1 MGKIAF
7 MFSGQGAQHPG
18 MGKEFYDN
26 NANVKALY
34 DFAESFREGTLAQSF
49 DSDMATITLT
59 QNAQPCLYLADLAA
73 AVALRDEGITPD
85 ALAGFSLGEI
95 PALAFGGV
103 FSYEDGFKITCT
115 RGVAMGKASSKADT
129 GMVAVVRSD
138 NETVEKLCEKYEH
151 VYPVNYNCA
160 NQLVVAGLKEELAPF
175 SDDVKA
181 AKAKAVPLAVS
192 GAFHSPFM
200 DEAAQELGEFVKDI
214 PFNEPTTP
222 VYSNF
227 TTQPY
232 GGDMKYL
239 IQNQVNHPVKWEMI
253 VKNLI
258 AEGVD
263 TFIEV
268 GVGSTLQKLVQK
280 ISKDVSAYKVESLED
295 IAKVKEALQNA

>member
-18 MGKEFYDN
+18 MGKEFYNSNDT
-26 NANVKALY
+26 VKKLF
-34 DFAESFREGTLAQSF
+34 DGAENIRPGTLSQMFEA
-49 DSDMATITLT
+49 DKETLTLT
-59 QNAQPCLYLADLAA
+59 QNAQPCLFLTDLAA
-73 AVALRDEGITPD
+73 AIALSEAGVAPD

-95 PALAFGGV
+95 PALAFGGA
-103 FSYEDGFKITCT
+103 FSLEDGFKITCA
-115 RGVAMGKASSKADT
+115 RGKAMGEASAKYDT

-175 SDDVKA
+175 TEDVKA

-200 DEAAQELGEFVKDI
+200 NDAAEELGEFVKDI
-214 PFNEPTTP
+214 NFNQPEIP

-227 TTQPY
+227 TTEPY
-232 GGDMKYL
+232 GGDMKHL
-239 IQNQVNHPVKWEMI
+239 IKNQINHPVKWEMI
-253 VKNLI
+253 VNKLI
-258 AEGVD
+258 SEGFD

-268 GVGSTLQKLVQK
+268 GVGSTLQGLVKK
-280 ISKDVSAYKVESLED
+280 ISKDVKAYKVESPED
-295 IAKVKEALQNA
+295 IDSVKEALQNA

>member
-7 MFSGQGAQHPG
+7 VFSGQGAQHPG
-18 MGKEFYDN
+18 MGKEFYDSN
-26 NANVKALY
+26 ENVKALY
-34 DFAESFREGTLAQSF
+34 DYAESFREGTLFQSF
-49 DSDMATITLT
+49 ESDQATVTLT

-73 AVALRDEGITPD
+73 AIALKDEGITPN

-103 FSYEDGFKITCT
+103 FSLEDGFKITCR
-115 RGVAMGKASSKADT
+115 RGTVMGEASAKADT

-160 NQLVVAGLKEELAPF
+160 NQLVVAGLKEELAQF
-175 SDDVKA
+175 TEDAKA
-181 AKAKAVPLAVS
+181 VKAKAVPLAVS

-200 DEAAQELGEFVKDI
+200 DEAAKQLGEFVKDI
-214 PFNEPTTP
+214 DFNEPSIP

-227 TTQPY
+227 TTEPY
-232 GGDMKYL
+232 SGDMKYL
-239 IQNQVNHPVKWEMI
+239 IQNQINHPVKWEMI
-253 VKNLI
+253 VKKLI
-258 AEGVD
+258 SEGVD

-268 GVGSTLQKLVQK
+268 GVGSTLQKLIQK
-280 ISKDVSAYKVESLED
+280 ISKEVTAYKVESPED
-295 IAKVKEALQNA
+295 VAKVKEALQNA

>member
-18 MGKEFYDN
+18 MGKDFYDN
-26 NANVKALY
+26 NVNVKALY
-34 DFAESFREGTLAQSF
+34 DYAESVRSGTLAQSF
-49 DSDMATITLT
+49 ESDKETITLT

-73 AVALRDEGITPD
+73 AIALKDEGIVPD

-103 FSYEDGFKITCT
+103 FSLEDGFKITCK
-115 RGVAMGKASSKADT
+115 RGTVMGEASSKADT

-138 NETVEKLCEKYEH
+138 NATVEKLCEKYEH

-160 NQLVVAGLKEELAPF
+160 SQLVVAGLKDELAQF
-175 SDDVKA
+175 TEDAKA
-181 AKAKAVPLAVS
+181 VKAKAVPLAVS

-200 DEAAQELGEFVKDI
+200 NEAAEALGEFVKDI
-214 PFNEPTTP
+214 TFNQPSIS

-227 TTQPY
+227 TAEPY
-232 GGDMKYL
+232 SGDMKYL
-239 IQNQVNHPVKWEMI
+239 IQNQVNHPVRWETI
-253 VKNLI
+253 VNKLI
-258 AEGVD
+258 DEGVD

-280 ISKDVSAYKVESLED
+280 ISKDVTAYKVESMED
-295 IAKVKEALQNA
+295 VAKVKEALQNA

>member
-26 NANVKALY
+26 NENVKKLY

-49 DSDMATITLT
+49 ESDMATITLT

-73 AVALRDEGITPD
+73 AVALKDQGIVPN

-115 RGVAMGKASSKADT
+115 RGAAMGKASAEADT

-151 VYPVNYNCA
+151 VYPVNYNCS

-175 SDDVKA
+175 SEEVKA
-181 AKAKAVPLAVS
+181 TKAKAVPLAVS

-200 DEAAQELGEFVKDI
+200 DKAAEELGEFVKDI
-214 PFNEPTTP
+214 PFSEPTTP

-227 TTQPY
+227 TTEPY
-232 GGDMKYL
+232 SGDMKYL
-239 IQNQVNHPVKWEMI
+239 IKNQINHPVKWEMI
-253 VKNLI
+253 VNKLI
-258 AEGVD
+258 ADGFD

-280 ISKDVSAYKVESLED
+280 ISKDVTAYKVESLED
-295 IAKVKEALQNA
+295 VAKVKEALQNA